1 MEQKKR
7 VLLGMSGGTDSSVAA
22 MLLQDAGYEVVGVTF
37 RFFELNDS
45 TEYLEDARILAS
57 RLGIRHITYDAR
69 KIFHE
74 RIVTYFIDEYLAGH
88 TPVPCTLCNNYLKWP
103 LLAMLAD
110 EMGVF
115 YISTGHYVRKIWMD
129 EKYYITPAAGSQ
141 EKGTEYYEK
150 HSEYNRHCYSC
161 SRIIRRL
168 DRMRRHRLAL
178 CVLMEHSGYCG
189 RSDHVHSRCLYGRW
203 ISLIYFLEAR
213 ASCSGFQ
220 NISTRSRLLPTLPSF
235 QPRIKPLSF
244 Q

>member
-1 MEQKKR
+1 MLSR
-7 VLLGMSGGTDSSVAA
+7 TYSRDAA
-22 MLLQDAGYEVVGVTF
+22 
-37 RFFELNDS
+37 
-45 TEYLEDARILAS
+45 
-57 RLGIRHITYDAR
+57 
-69 KIFHE
+69 E
-74 RIVTYFIDEYLAGH
+74 RRT
-88 TPVPCTLCNNYLKWP
+88 
-103 LLAMLAD
+103 
-110 EMGVF
+110 
-115 YISTGHYVRKIWMD
+115 VRKKPLGGRPSNLKAVTRLNVINWQQD
-129 EKYYITPAAGSQ
+129 YITPAAGSQ
-141 EKGTEYYEK
+141 EKGTEHYEK